1 MNKQLK
7 FSMFAV
13 VGATIG
19 LGLLAVSQ
27 LTLAAPAAYLPEQAV
42 VASPGLPTLN
52 PINKAGEVVHILP
65 TRKLA
70 ADLAAASAAV
80 GFADNGP
87 LLYHAG
93 GKIMPS
99 VISYIIYWTPPKLQT
114 GAVAGWSAA
123 YQNLQTRFLTDYQG
137 HSLANNNTQYYQT
150 ISGVTSYIHDTGGVS
165 GVYVDTAAYPASGC
179 SDSITPGNCL
189 SDAQIQAEIKKVM
202 ALKGWTPGMNKIF
215 FVYTTKGEG
224 SCYGASC
231 SYTQFC
237 AYHGNFGS
245 VATPTIYANMPY
257 AASPY
262 CTASTSPNGNVEA
275 DSGASIT
282 SHELIEA
289 VTDPML
295 NAWFTAQGN
304 EIGDLCAW
312 NYGTNTWGALANQK
326 WNGHLYEL
334 QQEYDNHA
342 AAVFGALKG
351 CVQVG
356 P

>member
-215 FVYTTKGEG
+215 FVYTAKGEG
-224 SCYGASC
+224 SNVIKLRTNSL
-231 SYTQFC
+231 
-237 AYHGNFGS
+237 
-245 VATPTIYANMPY
+245 NM
-257 AASPY
+257 
-262 CTASTSPNGNVEA
+262 
-275 DSGASIT
+275 I
-282 SHELIEA
+282 
-289 VTDPML
+289 
-295 NAWFTAQGN
+295 
-304 EIGDLCAW
+304 
-312 NYGTNTWGALANQK
+312 
-326 WNGHLYEL
+326 
-334 QQEYDNHA
+334 
-342 AAVFGALKG
+342 
-351 CVQVG
+351 
-356 P
+356 